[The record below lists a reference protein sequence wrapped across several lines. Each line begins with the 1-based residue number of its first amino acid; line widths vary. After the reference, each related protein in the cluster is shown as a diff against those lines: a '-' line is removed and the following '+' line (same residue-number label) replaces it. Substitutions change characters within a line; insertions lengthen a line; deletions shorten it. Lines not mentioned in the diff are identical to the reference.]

1 MMKAARTACKT
12 FGCAGLFTCMGHPQK
27 ASARPV
33 AINANYLSIWFAQH
47 WPEGEAEVTAF
58 LSSAAK
64 ALGGR
69 EADLARY
76 MGVSRPTLSSWKTR
90 GAIPESHTTW
100 FFDEFPY
107 AVLSNTAPAPGD
119 DLRHAG
125 LIPVLHLLKAT
136 SFNPFGLPQE
146 QLEDAAVE
154 LIQRHLPGL
163 ARLALFVS
171 SEEHTSDTQSPTRTS
186 ISVFRLQ
193 QKHKTL
199 HTPP

>member
-1 MMKAARTACKT
+1 MLFETRWPVGDGGGYACLSRAGKA
-12 FGCAGLFTCMGHPQK
+12 
-27 ASARPV
+27 
-33 AINANYLSIWFAQH
+33 W
-47 WPEGEAEVTAF
+47 
-58 LSSAAK
+58 
-64 ALGGR
+64 GGR
-69 EADLARY
+69 EADLASYRW
-76 MGVSRPTLSSWKTR
+76 VSRPTLSCWKTR

-136 SFNPFGLPQE
+136 SSNPFGLPQE

-163 ARLALFVS
+163 ARLALFVQHQLRF
-171 SEEHTSDTQSPTRTS
+171 EEWVGQALE
-186 ISVFRLQ
+186 RLPAEV
-193 QKHKTL
+193 L
-199 HTPP
+199 HGFLKVL